1 MRANARLGAAA
12 VADLLGRSAA
22 SVRSAAQRQRISLR
36 RRGYRGG
43 LILGQPAGCSL
54 RGALREDVYGG
65 RVDVD
70 LLNERLRIDAEA
82 DLCPACGRRPQRV
95 RSTGLCVPCHKER
108 LAEAHR
114 EAIAEHEA
122 QKRLWMERQR
132 RHRLPKEPPA

>member
-1 MRANARLGAAA
+1 MRANAHLGAAA
-12 VADLLGRSAA
+12 LAELLERSQRSVEAAA
-22 SVRSAAQRQRISLR
+22 SRHRISIR
-36 RRGYRGG
+36 RRGERRGTV
-43 LILGQPAGCSL
+43 LCQPRGVSL
-54 RGALREDVYGG
+54 APEMRETLVDAGALIA
-65 RVDVD
+65 
-70 LLNERLRIDAEA
+70 ERLRIDHEG

-114 EAIAEHEA
+114 EVIAEHEA